1 MAANR
6 PDSGQNRA
14 SDPSLRP
21 SWPIRTPVDSV
32 AAAIRDASGEHGRGQ
47 AARMLLHRRSLPTA
61 PGSVTEVIAGTPACS
76 EAPRRSS
83 RGRSTHRPSR
93 DLTGPGRRTR
103 ASARTGRLAERAG
116 EPIQAAT
123 EAREG
128 SHGGW
133 GARHQPCDPQAS
145 ARTLHASPATWHVR
159 CWKVTTLET
168 GPAARR
174 RSRPPPVW
182 PHSCSRTS
190 GLHRRRTACP
200 FPPRCPGWSRVPW
213 AELRRSL
220 RAALA
225 CRARDEA
232 YPRLR
237 SALGCGRP
245 MFSERPFDSPSRA
258 HPHMALDSDGHGGE
272 AGSGGNFRAGSVR
285 PQTCAP
291 GGRWGL
297 RSPPAAGRVAPP
309 RGHRGR
315 ARSARP

>member
-168 GPAARR
+168 GPATRR
-174 RSRPPPVW
+174 RSRPGWICTDCVFARDFMHLHEQWPSLQKSLTYTAHPP
-182 PHSCSRTS
+182 PALKAPPPPPAARASPAP
-190 GLHRRRTACP
+190 RRR
-200 FPPRCPGWSRVPW
+200 GGSW
-213 AELRRSL
+213 RRTCS
-220 RAALA
+220 
-225 CRARDEA
+225 
-232 YPRLR
+232 
-237 SALGCGRP
+237 
-245 MFSERPFDSPSRA
+245 
-258 HPHMALDSDGHGGE
+258 
-272 AGSGGNFRAGSVR
+272 AGSGRR
-285 PQTCAP
+285 PARRP
-291 GGRWGL
+291 
-297 RSPPAAGRVAPP
+297 RS
-309 RGHRGR
+309 
-315 ARSARP
+315 